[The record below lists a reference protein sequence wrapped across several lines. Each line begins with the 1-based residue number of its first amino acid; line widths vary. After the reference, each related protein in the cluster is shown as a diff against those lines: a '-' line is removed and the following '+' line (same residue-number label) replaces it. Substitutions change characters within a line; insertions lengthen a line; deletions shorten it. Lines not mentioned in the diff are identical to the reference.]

1 MNIILEHINNI
12 IKEKENPQKVEELC
26 NSLINVINCNFI
38 NSLTASETE
47 AFRVLKQKIGKN
59 KEIITSSSAIA
70 EESKVTRTVVSNLFS
85 KLKNAEIAI
94 ITSVGPRGSH
104 IKIIN
109 DSVFKL

>member
-1 MNIILEHINNI
+1 M
-12 IKEKENPQKVEELC
+12 
-26 NSLINVINCNFI
+26 LISMISVIMSCFN
-38 NSLTASETE
+38 
-47 AFRVLKQKIGKN
+47 
-59 KEIITSSSAIA
+59 